1 MGSSVESALVF
12 STVLLIITF
21 LITEPLNIVADSLE
35 SEEFIYDRI
44 ELHTENNVIYEENSG
59 LINSAPENLCTVL
72 TGISDSYRLIYD
84 GIVNYF
90 NYDEEDS
97 SDEA

>member
-84 GIVNYF
+84 GIVNYL
-90 NYDEEDS
+90 NYNEEDS